1 MSKKLII
8 EESCGNFFEDL
19 GLENSSELLS
29 KARLASSI
37 LKVIEE
43 RGLTQQ
49 QAADLLGTD
58 QSYISKLKKGSEL
71 KRFTYDRLLT
81 WLRKLDHSLT
91 LTIESKSNI
100 EVVPLS

>member
-1 MSKKLII
+1 MSEKLII
-8 EESCGNFFEDL
+8 EESCGNVFEDL

-71 KRFTYDRLLT
+71 KRFTYDRLIT